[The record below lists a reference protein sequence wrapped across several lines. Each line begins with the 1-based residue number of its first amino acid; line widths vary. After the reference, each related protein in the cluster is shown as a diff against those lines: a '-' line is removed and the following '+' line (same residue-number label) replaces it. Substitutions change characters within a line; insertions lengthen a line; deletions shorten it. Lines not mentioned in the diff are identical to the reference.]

1 MIGRGKPTAPA
12 PFSLKEGFYN
22 QKQLMMS
29 HQKLLLIK
37 NIIFFNK
44 KDLSGADWFLPDYH
58 FIDPSCFMQ

>member
-37 NIIFFNK
+37 NIIFLIK
-44 KDLSGADWFLPDYH
+44 KAYFSSEVTFD
-58 FIDPSCFMQ
+58 